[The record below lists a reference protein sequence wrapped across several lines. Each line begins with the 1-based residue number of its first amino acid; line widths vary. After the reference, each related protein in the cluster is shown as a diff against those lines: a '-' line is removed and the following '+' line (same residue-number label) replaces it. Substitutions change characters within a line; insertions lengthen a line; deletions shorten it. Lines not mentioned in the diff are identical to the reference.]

1 MDRAEYQGKKKN
13 TSSWSWW
20 EIGILL
26 AIFAIAAFVRLF
38 RFNQIPFGTWYDE
51 ANAGLEALRIIKE
64 PGYLPVFSQSIS
76 MPAHY
81 LYLLA
86 LSFKILGVST
96 LSIRAVNVVFGL
108 GTVAAAYLAGQ
119 ELFDRKMGLV
129 VAFLLAVSRWDINW
143 SRFGMPGVTVPF
155 FLNCW

>member
-1 MDRAEYQGKKKN
+1 VDRAEYQGKKKN

-64 PGYLPVFSQSIS
+64 TGYLPVFSQSIS

-81 LYLLA
+81 LYLIA
-86 LSFKILGVST
+86 LSFKILGVFT